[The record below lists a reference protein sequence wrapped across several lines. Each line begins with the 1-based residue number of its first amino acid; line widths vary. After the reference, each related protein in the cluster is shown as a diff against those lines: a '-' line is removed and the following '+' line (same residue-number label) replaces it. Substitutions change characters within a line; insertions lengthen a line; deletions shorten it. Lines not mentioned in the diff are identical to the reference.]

1 MDNLSMNVQYIKGV
15 GPKRAKKLRKLG
27 VSNIFDLLYY
37 VPRDYEDRSRF
48 VTLKETI
55 IGEKSRLEIEGVGK
69 SQIIK
74 PRRNMSILKI
84 PFRDSSGNGYLVW
97 FNQDYLKYKFKIG
110 DKYRV
115 NGKINRM
122 GTEMQVM
129 NPAFENINQ
138 NNNVG
143 KIVPIYD
150 LTKGLTNN
158 AIKKIIYNG
167 LKEHLPKIDE
177 SLPIDI
183 REKYELIG
191 IKEAIKNIHM
201 PQNLTKLQEARRR
214 LVFEELLILQLG
226 LITIKQKNL
235 EENTGISFPN
245 INEVGKFI
253 NNLPF
258 ELTSAQ
264 NRVFKEI

>member
-1 MDNLSMNVQYIKGV
+1 
-15 GPKRAKKLRKLG
+15 
-27 VSNIFDLLYY
+27 
-37 VPRDYEDRSRF
+37 
-48 VTLKETI
+48 
-55 IGEKSRLEIEGVGK
+55 
-69 SQIIK
+69 
-74 PRRNMSILKI
+74 RNMSILKI

-129 NPAFENINQ
+129 NPVFENINQ

-167 LKEHLPKIDE
+167 LKEHLPKINE

-264 NRVFKEI
+264 NRVFKEIQKDMDTNKQMNRLVQGDVGSGKTIVAALSMFRAVKS